1 MRPRISLI
9 LVLALGFASALRAQP
24 PASPVVAAALIEEN
38 VMATQTFV
46 GTVMPVRTAT
56 IGSAVDGR
64 VIEFAV
70 EEGDRV
76 EANQPVAQLLT
87 ETIELEIAAAEA
99 ELDDRRQQLA
109 ELENGLRPEEV
120 EQARARMSAAQARH
134 EFLEARRERVAQ
146 VSRTQGAATEDEL
159 QETAAAALEAEELY
173 REAVAAHELAR
184 QGARKETIA
193 QTRAQVS
200 LQEAVVQQLRDRL
213 KKHTLISRFSGYV
226 VSKHTEVGAWVT
238 QGGPVADVVAIDEL
252 DVVVQVDEQSIP
264 FVQPGQDAEVEI
276 PALPGRRFA
285 GKIISVV
292 PRADERSRTLPVK
305 IRIANEITSGVPL
318 LKAGMYARALLPVG
332 ASQAAILAPKDAVVL
347 GGQTPVVF
355 VLPANTK
362 VGAPVTP
369 QAVPV
374 ELGVS
379 KGALIQLRG
388 KLQPGQLVITRGNE
402 RIRPGLP
409 VTLAEIVT
417 ADSSI
422 PE

>member
-1 MRPRISLI
+1 MRPQVSY
-9 LVLALGFASALRAQP
+9 VTLALLGLAAVLRAQP
-24 PASPVVAAALIEEN
+24 PASPVVAVALVEEN
-38 VMATQTFV
+38 VVATQTFV
-46 GTVMPVRTAT
+46 GSVMPVRTAT

-120 EQARARMSAAQARH
+120 EQCRARMAAAQARH
-134 EFLEARRERVAQ
+134 EFLEARRERVAL

-159 QETAAAALEAEELY
+159 QESASAALEAEELY

-184 QGARKETIA
+184 QGARKEVIA
-193 QTRAQVS
+193 QTRAQVA

-213 KKHTLISRFSGYV
+213 KKHTLVSRFAGYV

-238 QGGPVADVVAIDEL
+238 QGGPVADVVAIDEV

-264 FVQPGQDAEVEI
+264 FVRPGQDAEVEI
-276 PALPGRRFA
+276 PALPGERFM
-285 GKIISVV
+285 GKVFAVV
-292 PRADERSRTLPVK
+292 PRADARSRTLPVK
-305 IRIANEITSGVPL
+305 IRIANKIDESGPL

-332 ASQAAILAPKDAVVL
+332 ALQAAILAPKDAVVL
-347 GGQTPVVF
+347 GGQSPMVY
-355 VLPANTK
+355 VLPTGTK
-362 VGAPVTP
+362 VGAPATP
-369 QAVPV
+369 QPVSV

-388 KLQPGQLVITRGNE
+388 DLQPGQLVITRGNE

-409 VTLAEIVT
+409 VTLAEIET
-417 ADSSI
+417 ANRSI
-422 PE
+422 P